1 MARANK
7 GQKKPGAGRNNGFQ
21 AMKKRL
27 EQQRQEILDLY
38 VHDLRE
44 GQKFQN
50 DGAEDL
56 VDRANDA
63 YNREFMLS
71 LSGSERDLLIE
82 IDQALDR
89 LDEGGFGTC
98 THCEKKITSKRL
110 QAVPWARYC
119 IDCQERSEQG
129 MLEERG

>member
-1 MARANK
+1 MARVSKA
-7 GQKKPGAGRNNGFQ
+7 KKIPAVKRINGAE
-21 AMKKRL
+21 AMKRRL
-27 EQQRQEILDLY
+27 ERQRQEILDLY

-44 GQKFQN
+44 GQRFQN

-71 LSGSERDLLIE
+71 LSGGERDTLLEIE
-82 IDQALDR
+82 DALTR
-89 LDEGGFGTC
+89 LDDGKFGSC
-98 THCEKKITSKRL
+98 NHCYKKIAGKRL

-119 IDCQERSEQG
+119 IDCQELSEQG
-129 MLEERG
+129 MLDEI

>member
-1 MARANK
+1 MARAT
-7 GQKKPGAGRNNGFQ
+7 GKKKSPRANRSNGFK
-21 AMKKRL
+21 AMQKRL

-38 VHDLRE
+38 VHDLKE

-63 YNREFMLS
+63 YNREFILS
-71 LSGSERDLLIE
+71 LSGSERDVLLE
-82 IDQALDR
+82 IDEALAR
-89 LDEGGFGTC
+89 LEDGGFGTC
-98 THCEKKITSKRL
+98 THCEKKIAGRRL

-119 IDCQERSEQG
+119 IDCQELSEQG
-129 MLEERG
+129 MLHEG